1 MKKILVSLILL
12 FITSFSIGDTALS
25 SYSSIGSL
33 NTLHLGWAGKDNSK
47 LAKVISSF
55 DLICLQEVMSEHG
68 IKQVEKEV
76 EKITGKDWDYLLSP
90 YSVGERAYRE
100 YYGFLWKKEKV
111 KLLKDLG
118 FYPEKNK
125 NDFTREPYGAIFKIG
140 NMDITLVTCHL
151 VYGDNIKERRSEAD
165 KLYDVYNYFQ
175 SINNEEQDVIIL
187 GDFNLKGTDKSFFRL
202 KSIDQIRNI
211 FYDHM
216 KTTLNKEGELVS
228 AYDNIFVSKYTT
240 EKEIETNFVLYQHP
254 LREYRK
260 ISDHLPVGIIVNTGK
275 DDD

>member
-55 DLICLQEVMSEHG
+55 DLISLQEVMTEHG

-76 EKITGKDWDYLLSP
+76 EKITGKDWGYLLSP
-90 YSVGERAYRE
+90 YSVGEGTYKE
-100 YYGFLWKKEKV
+100 YYGFMWKKEKV

-125 NDFTREPYGAIFKIG
+125 NDFIREPFGATFKID
-140 NMDITLVTCHL
+140 NIDITLVTCHL
-151 VYGDNIKERRSEAD
+151 VYGDSIKERRSEAD

-175 SINNEEQDVIIL
+175 NINNEEQDVIIL

-216 KTTLNKEGELVS
+216 KTTLNKEGKLVS

-254 LREYRK
+254 LHEYRK
-260 ISDHLPVGIIVNTGK
+260 ISDHLPVGIIMNTSS